1 MGGQAMN
8 SNITDIQKLSY
19 AQLFLESYLAIE
31 KIVAECRI
39 LNGKEAVEQMFPDW
53 NDLEGCYFLAIWHF
67 LRDVD
72 PALADIWDRVVNSD
86 AEEEVS
92 YEELP

>member
-1 MGGQAMN
+1 M
-8 SNITDIQKLSY
+8 
-19 AQLFLESYLAIE
+19 
-31 KIVAECRI
+31 
-39 LNGKEAVEQMFPDW
+39 EQMLPDW
-53 NDLEGCYFLAIWHF
+53 NDLEGCYFLAIWHL